1 MRGMWNIEVLGFFF
15 WGVNMCDM
23 VTKGRFIIQVDDLVF
38 GSHDWV
44 VEWFPRPNERNG
56 FQVPFDRTWGSSCT
70 YLENLGIEHTMDHPF
85 GTRGLLGLDQTG
97 ATLPRRKTPDARVL
111 ETRGASVTALPPPG
125 ASSTNAGC
133 LAILEESRLTT
144 AMVRPV

>member
-1 MRGMWNIEVLGFFF
+1 MWHIEVLGFFF

-44 VEWFPRPNERNG
+44 VEWFPRPNERNA
-56 FQVPFDRTWGSSCT
+56 FQVPVDRTWGSSCT
-70 YLENLGIEHTMDHPF
+70 YLENRGIEHTMDHPF
-85 GTRGLLGLDQTG
+85 GTRCLGW
-97 ATLPRRKTPDARVL
+97 PRLAPPYRDARRQ
-111 ETRGASVTALPPPG
+111 TRGFSRHAGRVCPALPPPG